1 MHGNIKVSE
10 FWYECNMTFVV
21 HQFPL
26 RLTCILFFMFVV
38 GILAGALLRDGSSF
52 RTGWIESYL
61 KMHSSLTRAATDD
74 RLLVMHTDL
83 AALEQLADQ
92 EATIVSVNPSNFSN
106 VAYVVVD
113 AADTSALDLIRDLPS
128 VQLVIRN
135 RVVLFCH

>member
-1 MHGNIKVSE
+1 MNL
-10 FWYECNMTFVV
+10 VV
-21 HQFPL
+21 HQLPI
-26 RLTCILFFMFVV
+26 RLTSILLSMFVV
-38 GILAGALLRDGSSF
+38 GILAGALLQDGSSF

-74 RLLVMHTDL
+74 HLLVMHTDL
-83 AALEQLADQ
+83 SALHQLADQ
-92 EATIVSVNPSNFSN
+92 EASIVRVNSSNFSN

-113 AADTSALDLIRDLPS
+113 AADTSAPDLIRDLPS

>member
-1 MHGNIKVSE
+1 
-10 FWYECNMTFVV
+10 MTLVV
-21 HQFPL
+21 HRFPI
-26 RLTCILFFMFVV
+26 RLTSILLSMFVV

-83 AALEQLADQ
+83 VALEQLADQ

-106 VAYVVVD
+106 IAYVVVD
-113 AADTSALDLIRDLPS
+113 AAETSALDLIRDLPS

>member
-1 MHGNIKVSE
+1 MNL
-10 FWYECNMTFVV
+10 VV
-21 HQFPL
+21 HRLPI
-26 RLTCILFFMFVV
+26 RLTSILLSMFVV

-61 KMHSSLTRAATDD
+61 KLHSSLTRAVIDD

-83 AALEQLADQ
+83 AALEQLADR
-92 EATIVSVNPSNFSN
+92 EATVIRVNPSNFSN
-106 VAYVVVD
+106 IAYVVVD

>member
-1 MHGNIKVSE
+1 
-10 FWYECNMTFVV
+10 MTFVV

-61 KMHSSLTRAATDD
+61 KMHSSLTRAVTDD

-83 AALEQLADQ
+83 SALELLANR
-92 EATIVSVNPSNFSN
+92 EATIVTVNPSNFSN
-106 VAYVVVD
+106 IAYVAVD
-113 AADTSALDLIRDLPS
+113 AADASALDLIRDLPS

>member
-1 MHGNIKVSE
+1 MNL
-10 FWYECNMTFVV
+10 VV
-21 HQFPL
+21 HRLPI
-26 RLTCILFFMFVV
+26 RLTSILLSMFVV
-38 GILAGALLRDGSSF
+38 GILAGALLQDGSSF

-61 KMHSSLTRAATDD
+61 KMHSSLTRAVIDD

-83 AALEQLADQ
+83 AALEQLADR
-92 EATIVSVNPSNFSN
+92 EATVIRVNPSNFSN
-106 VAYVVVD
+106 IAYVVVD

>member
-1 MHGNIKVSE
+1 MA
-10 FWYECNMTFVV
+10 FFV
-21 HQFPL
+21 HPFL
-26 RLTCILFFMFVV
+26 IRLTSILFFLFVV
-38 GILAGALLRDGSSF
+38 GILVGALLRDGSSF

-61 KMHSSLTRAATDD
+61 KMHSSLTRAVIDD

-83 AALEQLADQ
+83 AALEQLADR
-92 EATIVSVNPSNFSN
+92 EATVIRVNPSNFSN
-106 VAYVVVD
+106 IAYVVVD

>member
-1 MHGNIKVSE
+1 
-10 FWYECNMTFVV
+10 MTFFV
-21 HQFPL
+21 HPFL
-26 RLTCILFFMFVV
+26 IRLTSMLFFLFVA
-38 GILAGALLRDGSSF
+38 GILVGALLRDGSSF

-92 EATIVSVNPSNFSN
+92 EATIVTVNPSNFSN
-106 VAYVVVD
+106 IAYVVVD
-113 AADTSALDLIRDLPS
+113 AANSSAPDLIRNLPS

>member
-1 MHGNIKVSE
+1 
-10 FWYECNMTFVV
+10 MTLVV
-21 HQFPL
+21 HRFPIQ
-26 RLTCILFFMFVV
+26 LTSIFLCMFVV

-74 RLLVMHTDL
+74 RLLVMHADL
-83 AALEQLADQ
+83 AALERLADQ
-92 EATIVSVNPSNFSN
+92 EASIVTVSPSNFSN
-106 VAYVVVD
+106 IAYVVVD
-113 AADTSALDLIRDLPS
+113 AADSTAADLIRDLPS

>member
-1 MHGNIKVSE
+1 
-10 FWYECNMTFVV
+10 MTLVV
-21 HQFPL
+21 HRFPI
-26 RLTCILFFMFVV
+26 RLASILFSMFVV
-38 GILAGALLRDGSSF
+38 GFLAGALLRDGSGF

-83 AALEQLADQ
+83 VALKQLADQ
-92 EATIVSVNPSNFSN
+92 EATIVTVNPSKFSN
-106 VAYVVVD
+106 IAYVVVD
-113 AADTSALDLIRDLPS
+113 ATDTSALDLIRDLPS

>member
-1 MHGNIKVSE
+1 
-10 FWYECNMTFVV
+10 MTLVV
-21 HQFPL
+21 HRFPI
-26 RLTCILFFMFVV
+26 RLISILLSICVV

-92 EATIVSVNPSNFSN
+92 EATIVTVNPSNFSN
-106 VAYVVVD
+106 IAYVVVD
-113 AADTSALDLIRDLPS
+113 VADTSALELIRDMPS
-128 VQLVIRN
+128 VQLVVRN

>member
-1 MHGNIKVSE
+1 MNL
-10 FWYECNMTFVV
+10 VV
-21 HQFPL
+21 HRLPI
-26 RLTCILFFMFVV
+26 RLTSILLSMFVV
-38 GILAGALLRDGSSF
+38 GILVGALLQDGSSF

-92 EATIVSVNPSNFSN
+92 EATIVGVNPSKFSN
-106 VAYVVVD
+106 IAYVVV
-113 AADTSALDLIRDLPS
+113 ARTNPSALDLIRDLPS

>member
-1 MHGNIKVSE
+1 MNL
-10 FWYECNMTFVV
+10 VV
-21 HQFPL
+21 HRLPI
-26 RLTCILFFMFVV
+26 RLTSILLSMFVV
-38 GILAGALLRDGSSF
+38 GILVGALLQDGSSF

-61 KMHSSLTRAATDD
+61 KMHSSLTRAVIDD

-83 AALEQLADQ
+83 AALEQLADR
-92 EATIVSVNPSNFSN
+92 EATVIRVNPSNFSN
-106 VAYVVVD
+106 IAYVVVD

>member
-1 MHGNIKVSE
+1 MNL
-10 FWYECNMTFVV
+10 VV
-21 HQFPL
+21 HQLPI
-26 RLTCILFFMFVV
+26 RLTSILLSMFVV
-38 GILAGALLRDGSSF
+38 GILAGALLQDGSSF

-92 EATIVSVNPSNFSN
+92 EATIVTVNPSNFSN
-106 VAYVVVD
+106 IAYVVVD
-113 AADTSALDLIRDLPS
+113 AADSTAADLIRDLPS

>member
-1 MHGNIKVSE
+1 
-10 FWYECNMTFVV
+10 MTLVV
-21 HQFPL
+21 HRFPI
-26 RLTCILFFMFVV
+26 RLTSILLSMFVV

-61 KMHSSLTRAATDD
+61 KMHSSLTRAVIDD

-83 AALEQLADQ
+83 AALEQLADR
-92 EATIVSVNPSNFSN
+92 EATVIRVNPSNFSN
-106 VAYVVVD
+106 IAYVAVD